1 MGNNKEKYKEAIK
14 ASIENGRRLLE
25 DSEIL
30 RDSERFPT
38 AKALAILAQ
47 EEFVKAYIIRL
58 VQEGAI
64 PWCAEIRRAT
74 KDHLC
79 KQLMGIVMEYLFT
92 PWDAES
98 RRERERRPKVKFPG
112 PLLPGKVA
120 DALNIFCNEKIMG
133 WKSSSWCWAEDPKY
147 DVEAKK
153 VWNGKFE
160 KSKQDAMYVSVGKDG
175 EVINTPLVD
184 SDDANKHIEYAKVLE
199 EVSTGQDWCL
209 APTERAYIWA
219 AFKNIFDSIYIK

>member
-1 MGNNKEKYKEAIK
+1 MGNNKEKYKEAVED
-14 ASIENGRRLLE
+14 SIENGRRLLE
-25 DSEIL
+25 DSESL

-47 EEFVKAYIIRL
+47 EEFAKAYIIRL

-92 PWDAES
+92 PWDVES
-98 RRERERRPKVKFPG
+98 RRERERRPKVKFPD
-112 PLLPGKVA
+112 PLLPSKVA

-133 WKSSSWCWAEDPKY
+133 WKSSPLGWAEDPKY

-153 VWNGKFE
+153 VRLE
-160 KSKQDAMYVSVGKDG
+160 ESKQDALYVSIGKDG
-175 EVINTPLVD
+175 EVISTPLVD
-184 SDDANKHIEYAKVLE
+184 SEDANKHIEYAKVLE
-199 EVSTGQDWCL
+199 EVATGNDIIL
-209 APTERAYIWA
+209 AGTEREYIKSA
-219 AFKNIFDSIYIK
+219 LKNMFNSIYIK

>member
-1 MGNNKEKYKEAIK
+1 MGNNEEKYKEAIE
-14 ASIENGRRLLE
+14 ASIENGKRLLE

-30 RDSERFPT
+30 RDNERFPT

-47 EEFVKAYIIRL
+47 EEFAKAYIIRL

-64 PWCAEIRRAT
+64 PWCDEILRAT
-74 KDHLC
+74 KDHHC

-92 PWDAES
+92 PWDVES
-98 RRERERRPKVKFPG
+98 QLERERRPKVKFPD

-133 WKSSSWCWAEDPKY
+133 WKSSPLCWAEDPKY

-160 KSKQDAMYVSVGKDG
+160 TDKHNALYVSIGKDG
-175 EVINTPLVD
+175 KVTNIPRNN

-199 EVSTGQDWCL
+199 EVSTGQDWCF
-209 APTERAYIWA
+209 AFTEREYIKSA
-219 AFKNIFDSIYIK
+219 LKNVFGSIYKK

>member
-1 MGNNKEKYKEAIK
+1 M
-14 ASIENGRRLLE
+14 
-25 DSEIL
+25 
-30 RDSERFPT
+30 T
-38 AKALAILAQ
+38 T
-47 EEFVKAYIIRL
+47 EEFAKAYIIRL

-74 KDHLC
+74 KDHQC
-79 KQLMGIVMEYLFT
+79 KHLMGIVMEYLFT

-98 RRERERRPKVKFPG
+98 RRERERRPKVKFPD

-133 WKSSSWCWAEDPKY
+133 WKSSPVGWAGDPKY

-160 KSKQDAMYVSVGKDG
+160 KSKQDAMYVSIGKDG

-184 SDDANKHIEYAKVLE
+184 SDDANKHIEYAKILE
-199 EVSTGQDWCL
+199 EVSTGNDVFL
-209 APTERAYIWA
+209 APMERAYITSA
-219 AFKNIFDSIYIK
+219 LREMFSYMHLY